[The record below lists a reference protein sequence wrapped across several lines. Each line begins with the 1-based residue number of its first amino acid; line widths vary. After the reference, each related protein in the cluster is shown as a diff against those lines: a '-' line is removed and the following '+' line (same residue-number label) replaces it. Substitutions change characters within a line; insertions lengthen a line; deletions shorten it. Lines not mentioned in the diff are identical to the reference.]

1 MKEAYNRIWA
11 RIGVFLSVTEP
22 EMKILI
28 QEDDEQKQKVLAK
41 IFAEKRVV
49 IEGDSYIPGA
59 AIDHYNETYGTSYD
73 CNERELNTESMT
85 GKSVRLIVSSLRKDR
100 GDAR

>member
-1 MKEAYNRIWA
+1 MMNKSKKSWPR
-11 RIGVFLSVTEP
+11 F
-22 EMKILI
+22 
-28 QEDDEQKQKVLAK
+28 
-41 IFAEKRVV
+41 FAEKRVV

-85 GKSVRLIVSSLRKDR
+85 GKSVRLIASSLRKDR

>member
-28 QEDDEQKQKVLAK
+28 QEDDEQSKKSWQD
-41 IFAEKRVV
+41 FAEKRVV

-85 GKSVRLIVSSLRKDR
+85 GKSVRLIASSLRKDR